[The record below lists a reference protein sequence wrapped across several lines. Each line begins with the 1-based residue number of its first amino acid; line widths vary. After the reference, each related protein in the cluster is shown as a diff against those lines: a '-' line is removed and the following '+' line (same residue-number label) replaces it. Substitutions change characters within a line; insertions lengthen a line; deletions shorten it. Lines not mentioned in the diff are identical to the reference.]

1 MPPFLSFL
9 LAKVFDFSVLWV
21 ATNAALVNIH
31 SCKVSTERNVAGGGN
46 ASDSITGGCTYV
58 HLGAPGRKCA
68 FSLVLPAAIWCQSS
82 TATCHEL
89 S

>member
-31 SCKVSTERNVAGGGN
+31 SCKVSTERNVAGGEMP
-46 ASDSITGGCTYV
+46 ATLLQEVVPMFTWE
-58 HLGAPGRKCA
+58 HLEG
-68 FSLVLPAAIWCQSS
+68 SVLSV
-82 TATCHEL
+82 
-89 S
+89 